1 MDSPSLFEPVSA
13 DILHALLIQLI
24 ADQGGSVTVNVADLL
39 DQVTGATWVITARR
53 GPGLD
58 EGTWSVEVLT
68 PSAIAD
74 DDG

>member
-39 DQVTGATWVITARR
+39 DQVTGATWVITARK
-53 GPGLD
+53 GPGPD
-58 EGTWSVEVLT
+58 EGTWTVER
-68 PSAIAD
+68 IAD
-74 DDG
+74 PAHG